1 MIMADSADNLLLGIT
16 GEIQS
21 RPDLWRTFLGL
32 CDLGPRFC
40 GTPSE
45 RAALEYIE
53 AKLKGWGAADVSRWE
68 FDYTGW
74 RCDLCELS
82 IPAPPPGWEFGILP
96 LVYSAGTPTGGI
108 DLETIDLRRG
118 TPGDFERAGDA
129 IRGRAV
135 IVDADYSFATHS
147 IHRRRKFL
155 PSVEGGA
162 AALFLVNP
170 RPGRFP
176 VTGSTTAS
184 GSSIPAAG
192 ISREDGA
199 LLRRLGGKVHLNLQ
213 VETSPARAANLI
225 ARLPGRGEG
234 RTVVLSA
241 HYDGHNCGESALD
254 NATGAAVA
262 LEMARLLV
270 PYTGKFFNDLE
281 IHFFTVEE
289 WSLQGSRAYADSL
302 SEDNVKQI
310 ALNLNLD
317 VVAGSPKLTFLCNGF
332 GDLAEWARETLR
344 DEPARCEVSEWVAH
358 NSDHANFLRRG
369 IPSIRLLAGMN
380 EEDSDCGFHLS
391 PADTTDKVRRED
403 LAAAAGAAARVLL
416 AALDS
421 ELPLARMRTG
431 AEAAALLPHYGFAP
445 PPGEG
450 E

>member
-1 MIMADSADNLLLGIT
+1 MGGPSENLLSGIT
-16 GEIQS
+16 GENQS
-21 RPDLWRTFLGL
+21 RPDLWRAFLDL

-53 AKLKGWGAADVSRWE
+53 AKLKGWGVADVSRWE

-82 IPAPPPGWEFGILP
+82 ISAPPPGWNFGILP
-96 LVYSAGTPTGGI
+96 LVYSAGTPAGGI
-108 DLETIDLRRG
+108 DLETIDLGRG
-118 TPGDFERAGDA
+118 TPGDFKRAGDA

-135 IVDADYSFATHS
+135 IVEADYSFATHS

-176 VTGSTTAS
+176 VTGSTMAS
-184 GSSIPAAG
+184 GSPIPAVG

-199 LLRRLGGKVHLNLQ
+199 LLSRRSGKVHLNLQ
-213 VETSPARAANLI
+213 VETAPARAANLI
-225 ARLPGRGEG
+225 ARLPGRGGG
-234 RTVVLSA
+234 RTVALSA

-254 NATGAAVA
+254 NATGVSVA
-262 LEMARLLV
+262 LEMARLLA
-270 PYTGKFFNDLE
+270 PCAGEFINDLE

-289 WSLQGSRAYADSL
+289 WGLQGSRAYADSL
-302 SEDNVKQI
+302 SENDVKRI

-332 GDLAEWARETLR
+332 GDLAEWAREVLR

-369 IPSIRLLAGMN
+369 IPSIRLLAGFN

-421 ELPLARMRTG
+421 ESPPARTRTG

-445 PPGEG
+445 PPEGGE
-450 E
+450 